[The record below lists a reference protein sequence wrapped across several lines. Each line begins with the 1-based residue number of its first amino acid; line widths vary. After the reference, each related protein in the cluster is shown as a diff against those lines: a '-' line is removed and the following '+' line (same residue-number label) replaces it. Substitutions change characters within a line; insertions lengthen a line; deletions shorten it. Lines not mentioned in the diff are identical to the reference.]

1 MENKRTTA
9 EAPLTMNLTDMP
21 AGVAHGLADHNAA
34 SKHANDHRQE
44 HHHDHHHAHDHEY
57 NGHGDHD
64 HALEWADAS
73 RIALIAV
80 AAALAWFGVWE
91 WAPFPGW
98 TYNPVAWAAMLVG
111 GYPIFK
117 EALSNLLAR
126 RMTMELS
133 MTLALAAALAVGES
147 FTALVIALFVLVA
160 EVLEGLTV
168 GRGRRAIKRVLDL
181 LPQAAFVRGPGGEVR
196 ELHAENIRAGDI
208 VVVKPGGRVPV
219 DGVVV
224 SGHSFVDQATVT
236 GESMPAEKTPGAPVY
251 AGTINQSGALEV
263 RTTGVGHD
271 TAFGK
276 IIQAVERAEKSRAP
290 IQKTADRLAAYLVYF
305 AVACAVLTFF
315 VTWSVR
321 GSIDVRSTI
330 SVVIVAGAC
339 GIAAGTPLAILGAI
353 GRAARQGAVVKGG
366 LYLEV
371 LGAVDT
377 VVMDKTGT
385 VTIGNPEVTEV
396 VPLPG
401 VAPEAVV
408 EAAAIAERPSEHPLA
423 KAVLHKAAALGVA
436 GAEPE
441 RFAYSPGK
449 GVCCVAGGD
458 EIVVGS
464 RAFLKERGVNC
475 APLPAGAGP
484 ATEVL
489 VARGG
494 RLLGALRVADV
505 LRPEAAGA
513 VAALRR
519 LGLRT
524 VLLTGDA
531 AAVAQA
537 VGKEL
542 GADEVEA
549 DLLPDQKAARV
560 KGLVAAGKK
569 VAMVGDGVNDAP
581 ALTEA
586 SVGVAVGSGTDVAR
600 ESADVVLIGNDLS
613 RFVETLQVARRCRR
627 IIWFNFAGT
636 LLVDGFGV
644 GLAAFGL
651 LNPLLA
657 AFIHVSSEL
666 AFILNSARLLPA
678 ASGPRRVAGDTEKA
692 QAQAGEAQAA

>member
-1 MENKRTTA
+1 
-9 EAPLTMNLTDMP
+9 
-21 AGVAHGLADHNAA
+21 
-34 SKHANDHRQE
+34 
-44 HHHDHHHAHDHEY
+44 
-57 NGHGDHD
+57 
-64 HALEWADAS
+64 
-73 RIALIAV
+73 
-80 AAALAWFGVWE
+80 
-91 WAPFPGW
+91 
-98 TYNPVAWAAMLVG
+98 
-111 GYPIFK
+111 
-117 EALSNLLAR
+117 
-126 RMTMELS
+126 
-133 MTLALAAALAVGES
+133 LAVGES

-168 GRGRRAIKRVLDL
+168 GRGRRAIKRLLDL
-181 LPQAAFVRGPGGEVR
+181 LPQTAFVRGPGGDVQQV
-196 ELHAENIRAGDI
+196 HADEICVGDV

-224 SGHSFVDQATVT
+224 SGDSFVDQAAIT
-236 GESMPAEKTPGAPVY
+236 GESMPSEKTPGALVY

-305 AVACAVLTFF
+305 ALACAVVTFF

-321 GSIDVRSTI
+321 GSIDVKSTI

-353 GRAARQGAVVKGG
+353 GRAAREGAVVKGG
-366 LYLEV
+366 LYLEA

-396 VPLPG
+396 VPLPD

-408 EAAAIAERPSEHPLA
+408 EAAAVAERPSEHPLA

-436 GAEPE
+436 AAEPE

-449 GVCCVAGGD
+449 GVSCTAGGE

-464 RAFLKERGVNC
+464 RAFLAERGVDA
-475 APLPAGAGP
+475 APLPPGGGP

-494 RLLGALRVADV
+494 RLLGALWVADV

-513 VAALRR
+513 VAELRR

-542 GADEVEA
+542 GVDEVEA

-560 KGLVAAGKK
+560 KALVAAGKK
-569 VAMVGDGVNDAP
+569 VAMVGDGINDAP

-613 RFVETLQVARRCRR
+613 RFVETLRVGRRCRR

-636 LLVDGFGV
+636 LLVDGVGV
-644 GLAAFGL
+644 SLAAFGL

-678 ASGPRRVAGDTEKA
+678 TAGRRGAEDAGGA
-692 QAQAGEAQAA
+692 QAQAVEAPGADGHRQRRIYSGS